1 MMRANS
7 TGIQNSDIMNVY
19 WPQGYVHIYTGNG
32 KGKTTAALGLA
43 VRAAGHGLQSYI
55 GQFMKGQPYGELK
68 SLRAI
73 PEITIEQFGKDSFVH
88 IEQPVAEDIERA
100 QAGLTK
106 AHAAMLSGRF
116 QLIILDEVL
125 VAIHFKL
132 LKVEQV
138 LDFLNSRPKA
148 IEVILTGRY
157 APDALIQQADLVTEM
172 TEVKHYYHKRVAARD
187 GIER

>member
-1 MMRANS
+1 MTKAIS
-7 TGIQNSDIMNVY
+7 AETQNSDVMNVN
-19 WPQGYVHIYTGNG
+19 WPQGCVQIYTGNG

-43 VRAAGHGLQSYI
+43 LRAAGHGLRTYI

-73 PEITIEQFGKDSFVH
+73 PEITIEQFGKDTFVH
-88 IEQPVAEDIERA
+88 IEQPNAEDIAQA
-100 QAGLTK
+100 QAGLAK

-116 QLIILDEVL
+116 QLIILDEIL
-125 VAIHFKL
+125 VAIHFRL
-132 LKVEQV
+132 LTVEQV
-138 LDFLNSRPKA
+138 LDFLNDRPKA

-157 APDALIQQADLVTEM
+157 APNVLIEKADLVTEM
-172 TEVKHYYHKRVAARD
+172 IEVKHYYHQRIAARD